1 MQLTYLAPSSFFKNQ
16 LSCSCAMYSA
26 SLGIHVFEMTRFRNF
41 MMWCFGL
48 HVMNPIFI
56 YISTYH
62 MAILRNGVGHIFVG
76 ENING
81 RNVF

>member
-1 MQLTYLAPSSFFKNQ
+1 
-16 LSCSCAMYSA
+16 MYSA

-62 MAILRNGVGHIFVG
+62 MAILRNGVGHMFVG
-76 ENING
+76 ENIKFENTG
-81 RNVF
+81 RLEE